1 MNTRLRTVV
10 LLGFAYLG
18 VTSCLHAANT
28 KFIGGVTTDTSGNV
42 YVTGSSLGS
51 GGTGLDFAT
60 VKYNSS
66 GTQQWASRYNGTAG
80 GDDIAYAIAVD
91 GSGNVY
97 VTGSSLGSGGTG
109 LDYATVKY
117 NSSGTQQWAAI
128 YNGPA
133 GSNDIA
139 YAIAVDGSG
148 NVYVTGSSLGSGGT
162 GLDYATVK
170 YNSSGTQQW
179 ASRYNGTAGGDDIAY
194 AIAVDGSGNVYVT
207 GSSLGSGGTGL
218 DYATVKYNS
227 SGTQQWAAI
236 YNGTAGS
243 NDIAY
248 AIAIDSSLNVYVT
261 GSSLGSSVGLD
272 YATLKYNSSGTQQ
285 WASRYNGPANGDDIA
300 YAIAVDSSLNVY
312 VTGSSL
318 GSSVGLDYATVKY
331 NSSGTQQWASRYNG
345 PANGDDKANALVID
359 ASNNVYVTGS
369 SLGSSVGLDYA
380 TVKYNS
386 SGTQQW
392 ASRYDGTA
400 SGDDIATL
408 LKFDLSG
415 SIVSVSGGCHDY

>member
-28 KFIGGVTTDTSGNV
+28 KFIGGVTTDT
-42 YVTGSSLGS
+42 
-51 GGTGLDFAT
+51 
-60 VKYNSS
+60 
-66 GTQQWASRYNGTAG
+66 
-80 GDDIAYAIAVD
+80 
-91 GSGNVY
+91 
-97 VTGSSLGSGGTG
+97 
-109 LDYATVKY
+109 
-117 NSSGTQQWAAI
+117 
-128 YNGPA
+128 
-133 GSNDIA
+133 
-139 YAIAVDGSG
+139 SG

-285 WASRYNGPANGDDIA
+285 WASRYNGLANGDDIA
-300 YAIAVDSSLNVY
+300 YAMAVDSSLNVY

-345 PANGDDKANALVID
+345 PANGDDIAYAMAVD